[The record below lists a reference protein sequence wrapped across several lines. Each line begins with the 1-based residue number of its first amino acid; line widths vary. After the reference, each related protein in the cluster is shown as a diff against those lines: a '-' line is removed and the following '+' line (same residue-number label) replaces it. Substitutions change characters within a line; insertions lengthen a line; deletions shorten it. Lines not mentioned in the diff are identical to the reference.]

1 MGTPKKP
8 SELRRRLGDPS
19 NRKTPTERKQAPEFL
34 SVPAGMTANAP
45 SDLSDEAK
53 ALWAIVTS
61 SAGWLVE
68 SDTPS
73 LILLCR
79 LHDKVSL
86 ALRYDDVGPSGA
98 SMIKTYLLM
107 LDKFGLTPS
116 ARINLGLAVAE
127 TESKLEAFRKEAG

>member
-1 MGTPKKP
+1 
-8 SELRRRLGDPS
+8 
-19 NRKTPTERKQAPEFL
+19 
-34 SVPAGMTANAP
+34 MTANAP

-53 ALWAIVTS
+53 ALWSIITS
-61 SAGWLVE
+61 TAKWLVE

-79 LHDKVSL
+79 LHDKVNL
-86 ALRYDDVGPSGA
+86 ALRMNDVGPSDA